1 MPWGVESPYGELYRA
16 EMTAEAMTPPAGA
29 ARASSS
35 RAPSRRRTHATHRPT
50 SWWLDKLRYRAS
62 TMDEEYLDLSEPITF
77 ASEVERDA
85 AIRFF
90 NAAYRAEESGL
101 RQAHELADEMA
112 ALDPELA
119 EALKLYGDEEGWHRE
134 LLTEFIDYLGGE
146 IRPMGTVTGTFY
158 RLYGRARRMET
169 IMLTNLMFE
178 TIGSTTYR
186 MTLRHAKH
194 PAVRQMLTI
203 LTRDEAFHVPLN
215 VHFIREVLRR
225 KPDVSRRRMKVIYS
239 LLFLA
244 LVASTIASRRRAQ
257 AFDNLS
263 VAELSRAYAEQL
275 AGLFNHESD
284 LDMKPPWIIRR
295 IFGMDDEALSAIT
308 NKVAVSVAAAEA
320 SVDRRQVDVTA
331 L

>member
-1 MPWGVESPYGELYRA
+1 ME
-16 EMTAEAMTPPAGA
+16 
-29 ARASSS
+29 
-35 RAPSRRRTHATHRPT
+35 
-50 SWWLDKLRYRAS
+50 
-62 TMDEEYLDLSEPITF
+62 EEYLDLSEPITF

-225 KPDVSRRRMKVIYS
+225 KPDVSRRRMKVIYN
-239 LLFLA
+239 LLFVA
-244 LVASTIASRRRAQ
+244 LVASTIASRRRAK
-257 AFDNLS
+257 AFDKLS

-284 LDMKPPWIIRR
+284 LDMKPPWIIRQ

-308 NKVAVSVAAAEA
+308 DKVAVSVAAAEA